1 MKTKLF
7 LKRQQLWGF
16 IFIAPWLIGFLV
28 FYAGPMVVSLIYSFL
43 DYNLIQPELTKFVG
57 IGNWRRA
64 ILEDKQILMSI
75 YRILEYTIISLPL
88 SLVFSL
94 FAAVLLNNKYLLGK
108 KLFRA
113 LYYIPTM
120 VPLVAT
126 VIIWKGILNEQTGWV
141 NLMIKETV
149 GGEGLRWLASTKLVY
164 ISYAFIGLWGVGN
177 TIVILLAG
185 LQGIPQSLY
194 EASYI
199 DGANGWQRMT
209 CITIPMIT
217 PILFYNIITGV
228 VGMMQYF
235 LVPMRKKDHALTLC
249 VVGMMQYFL
258 VPMVIN
264 QGSGYPEGMTNFP
277 MVLFYRHA
285 FSYFNMGYAAVI
297 AWFIFV
303 LGLIFTLILFGT
315 SKGWVFYADNK
326 N

>member
-57 IGNWRRA
+57 IGNYRRA

-235 LVPMRKKDHALTLC
+235 LVPM
-249 VVGMMQYFL
+249 
-258 VPMVIN
+258 VIN

>member
-141 NLMIKETV
+141 NLIIKETV

-235 LVPMRKKDHALTLC
+235 LVPM
-249 VVGMMQYFL
+249 
-258 VPMVIN
+258 VIN

>member
-57 IGNWRRA
+57 IGNYRRA

-235 LVPMRKKDHALTLC
+235 LVPM
-249 VVGMMQYFL
+249 
-258 VPMVIN
+258 VIN

-285 FSYFNMGYAAVI
+285 FSYFNMDTQ
-297 AWFIFV
+297 
-303 LGLIFTLILFGT
+303 L
-315 SKGWVFYADNK
+315 
-326 N
+326 

>member
-1 MKTKLF
+1 MKTKFF

-141 NLMIKETV
+141 NLMIKGTV

-209 CITIPMIT
+209 RITIPMIT
-217 PILFYNIITGV
+217 PILFYNIITG
-228 VGMMQYF
+228 
-235 LVPMRKKDHALTLC
+235 

-315 SKGWVFYADNK
+315 SKGWVFYADSK

>member
-75 YRILEYTIISLPL
+75 YRILEYTLISLPL

-94 FAAVLLNNKYLLGK
+94 FAAVLLNNKYLLGRI
-108 KLFRA
+108 LFRA

-235 LVPMRKKDHALTLC
+235 LVPM
-249 VVGMMQYFL
+249 
-258 VPMVIN
+258 VIN

>member
-1 MKTKLF
+1 MKT
-7 LKRQQLWGF
+7 
-16 IFIAPWLIGFLV
+16 
-28 FYAGPMVVSLIYSFL
+28 
-43 DYNLIQPELTKFVG
+43 
-57 IGNWRRA
+57 
-64 ILEDKQILMSI
+64 
-75 YRILEYTIISLPL
+75 RIS
-88 SLVFSL
+88 
-94 FAAVLLNNKYLLGK
+94 G
-108 KLFRA
+108 
-113 LYYIPTM
+113 
-120 VPLVAT
+120 
-126 VIIWKGILNEQTGWV
+126 
-141 NLMIKETV
+141 
-149 GGEGLRWLASTKLVY
+149 Y

-209 CITIPMIT
+209 RITIPMIT
-217 PILFYNIITGV
+217 PILFYNIITG
-228 VGMMQYF
+228 
-235 LVPMRKKDHALTLC
+235 

-315 SKGWVFYADNK
+315 SKGWVFYADSK

>member
-1 MKTKLF
+1 MRTKLF
-7 LKRQQLWGF
+7 TKRQKLWGF
-16 IFIAPWLIGFLV
+16 IFISPWLIGFLV
-28 FYAGPMVVSLIYSFL
+28 FYAGPIIVSLLYSFL
-43 DYNLIQPELTKFVG
+43 DYNLIQPEKTKFIG
-57 IGNWRRA
+57 LGNWRRA
-64 ILEDKQILMSI
+64 ILEDKQILLSI
-75 YRILEYTIISLPL
+75 YRILQYTIIALPL

-94 FAAVLLNNKYLLGK
+94 AAAVLLNNKHLLGK

-126 VIIWKGILNEQTGWV
+126 VIIWKGILNEQTGWI
-141 NLMIKETV
+141 NLIIKGAS
-149 GGEGLRWLASTKLVY
+149 GGEGVRWLASTRLVY

-209 CITIPMIT
+209 CITLPMIT
-217 PILFYNIITGV
+217 PILFYNIITG
-228 VGMMQYF
+228 
-235 LVPMRKKDHALTLC
+235 L
-249 VVGMMQYFL
+249 VGMMQYFL

-303 LGLIFTLILFGT
+303 LGLAFTLVLFGT

>member
-164 ISYAFIGLWGVGN
+164 ISYAFIGRWGVGN

-217 PILFYNIITGV
+217 PILFYNIITG
-228 VGMMQYF
+228 
-235 LVPMRKKDHALTLC
+235 